1 MTSWSLE
8 VRAGGAPAPSELAA
22 IAAAVASVVEA
33 ERSAAAP
40 DALPPA
46 YRSAWRRAGIHEA
59 LEAGARP

>member
-1 MTSWSLE
+1 VTSRALE
-8 VRAGGAPAPSELAA
+8 VRAGGAPAPAELAA
-22 IAAAVASVVEA
+22 IAAAVAVVEA
-33 ERSAAAP
+33 ERSAAVT